1 MSKIASNIRFLRQLK
16 GLSQEQLADE
26 LKVTRSR
33 IGGYEEARNEPPIDL
48 LIRLSEYFHIAID
61 ALVRGDLKKTNL
73 EGLMKVGKNRIL
85 FPIILDNEGE
95 NMIELIPLKASA
107 GYTRG
112 YADPEYIEKLPQMKL
127 PFLPTGK
134 HRAFPIKGDSMPPI
148 KEGSFVIA
156 KYLERLDEIKLGQT
170 YIVVTREDG
179 LTYKR
184 IMAYNKKDASYELHS
199 DNKLYPPFSVKA
211 IDILEVWEYSC
222 CINMNQYEEDE
233 LNLDSIMNM
242 LRSLKVEIA
251 EIKKEKKS
259 LN

>member
-1 MSKIASNIRFLRQLK
+1 MSKIANNIRFLRQLK

-26 LKVTRSR
+26 LKITRSR

-48 LIRLSEYFHIAID
+48 LIRLSEFFHIAID
-61 ALVRGDLKKTNL
+61 ALVRGDMRKTNID
-73 EGLMKVGKNRIL
+73 GLMKIGKNRIL
-85 FPIILDNEGE
+85 FPILLDNDG
-95 NMIELIPLKASA
+95 NDMVELVPVKASA

-112 YADPEYIEKLPQMKL
+112 YADPDYIEKLPQMKL

-156 KYLERLDEIKLGQT
+156 KFIERLEDIRLGHT
-170 YIVVTREDG
+170 YIVVTKEDG

-184 IMAYNKKDASYELHS
+184 VMAYHKKEGTYELHS
-199 DNKLYPPFSVKA
+199 DNKIYQPFKVKVS
-211 IDILEVWEYSC
+211 DILEIWEYTCS
-222 CINMNQYEEDE
+222 INMNEYQQDE

-242 LRSLKVEIA
+242 LRGLKVEIA
-251 EIKKEKKS
+251 EIKKR
-259 LN
+259 

>member
-26 LKVTRSR
+26 LKITRSR
-33 IGGYEEARNEPPIDL
+33 VGGYEEARNEPPIDL

-61 ALVRGDLKKTNL
+61 ALVRGDMRKTNID
-73 EGLMKVGKNRIL
+73 GLMKIGKNRIL
-85 FPIILDNEGE
+85 FPILLDNDG
-95 NMIELIPLKASA
+95 NDMVELVPVKASA

-112 YADPEYIEKLPQMKL
+112 YSDPDYIERLPQMRL

-148 KEGSFVIA
+148 KEGSFVIG
-156 KYLERLDEIKLGQT
+156 KFIERMEDIRFGHT
-170 YIVVTREDG
+170 YVVVTKEDG

-184 IMAYNKKDASYELHS
+184 LMAYHKKESAYELHS
-199 DNKLYPPFSVKA
+199 DNKAYKPFNVKA
-211 IDILEVWEYSC
+211 SDVLEIWEYTCS
-222 CINMNQYEEDE
+222 INMNEYQQDE

-242 LRSLKVEIA
+242 LRGLKVEIA
-251 EIKKEKKS
+251 EIKKK
-259 LN
+259 